1 MPITQAAELSAS
13 NSRLTQ
19 IEVSPLS
26 ANVGARIVGAD
37 LTRPLPDAVFQDIVS
52 AFHRYG
58 ILLFRGQTLA
68 CEDVI
73 RFSARF
79 GRLETYSLR
88 PEIQVK
94 GYPELVNIANISDE
108 NGKPI
113 GLAESGRLWH
123 SDLQF
128 KAEPAIASAL
138 YCVECTA
145 GDTEFSGM
153 VAAYDALPE
162 MTKRRIDGLK
172 GVHSYLAYNAKYGNA
187 TRAMTDEQ
195 KKLVPNVAHPIARV
209 HPATGRKALYVS
221 EGMTIGIEGMQDA
234 EAQGLLAELF
244 AHSTRP
250 EFIYR
255 HVYQVGDLILWDNRA
270 TMHRAMPFD
279 GRHRRHMRRSTIM
292 EQFPGI

>member
-1 MPITQAAELSAS
+1 MPVTQTAELSAS
-13 NSRLTQ
+13 NSSQTR

-26 ANVGARIVGAD
+26 PNVGARIVGAD

-123 SDLQF
+123 SD
-128 KAEPAIASAL
+128 
-138 YCVECTA
+138 
-145 GDTEFSGM
+145 
-153 VAAYDALPE
+153 
-162 MTKRRIDGLK
+162 
-172 GVHSYLAYNAKYGNA
+172 
-187 TRAMTDEQ
+187 
-195 KKLVPNVAHPIARV
+195 
-209 HPATGRKALYVS
+209 
-221 EGMTIGIEGMQDA
+221 
-234 EAQGLLAELF
+234 
-244 AHSTRP
+244 
-250 EFIYR
+250 
-255 HVYQVGDLILWDNRA
+255 
-270 TMHRAMPFD
+270 
-279 GRHRRHMRRSTIM
+279 
-292 EQFPGI
+292 